1 MRIVVRKPATC
12 VPLHLHSHYA
22 FLDSTLSPEAV
33 VTLAKERGSPAV
45 ALTDPN
51 LHGAVEFCALAK
63 QAGIQPIVGAE
74 VTVAGQPL
82 WLYVQDRA
90 GYANLCRLLS
100 QPVQRL
106 AGLTDGLL
114 AVGTD
119 EPWAGH
125 SPDRF
130 YRAIGDPT
138 RRVRSAFPCVPHRPV
153 HHAVPADRWKFDV
166 VQSIRTLTLL
176 QQAHPEK
183 RVGGVSARVASTSQ
197 AAHG

>member
-1 MRIVVRKPATC
+1 MPVFQLDDSLIFPPVR
-12 VPLHLHSHYA
+12 
-22 FLDSTLSPEAV
+22 F
-33 VTLAKERGSPAV
+33 
-45 ALTDPN
+45 
-51 LHGAVEFCALAK
+51 
-63 QAGIQPIVGAE
+63 AE
-74 VTVAGQPL
+74 P
-82 WLYVQDRA
+82 
-90 GYANLCRLLS
+90 
-100 QPVQRL
+100 
-106 AGLTDGLL
+106 DGLL